1 MTASTDKL
9 VHIIDF
15 NTAETVGTLKQG
27 YKSMPN
33 YRWEFPVSG
42 YTSEQPQR
50 VTRMHGILEEV
61 RRERDKDLSFK
72 KKKELQLLKAGRL
85 NNKGFAGSQLMG
97 MGGS

>member
-1 MTASTDKL
+1 M
-9 VHIIDF
+9 
-15 NTAETVGTLKQG
+15 
-27 YKSMPN
+27 
-33 YRWEFPVSG
+33 SG
-42 YTSEQPQR
+42 YTAEQPER

-97 MGGS
+97 MGSSQSQA

>member
-1 MTASTDKL
+1 
-9 VHIIDF
+9 
-15 NTAETVGTLKQG
+15 
-27 YKSMPN
+27 
-33 YRWEFPVSG
+33 
-42 YTSEQPQR
+42 
-50 VTRMHGILEEV
+50 MHGVLEEV